1 MDSLPLEAFQLIC
14 SFCSL
19 HALAN
24 LRLVSKTFLARV
36 DGSLTARRTTAR
48 PAKVVAAKDKHDA
61 DACYIRV
68 TLNRVHGP
76 INVVFD
82 NYNQEH
88 NYLEFVQRSPPALI
102 GSSRLFNTAIATP
115 SSTTS
120 PTPTTI
126 TPTLRDDNN
135 NDHTR
140 GRLDLNL
147 WEQQLQSRSEATQKL
162 TTPPPT
168 ATRPRRSSITQ
179 ASVIRH
185 TEYRMEQEL
194 TTPGPITPVS
204 QLRPVRNAFSSA
216 LGSSSTSSSS
226 SSSSPSLRNTP
237 GQNESYMARF
247 ARMILG
253 EAEPTPTGPS
263 AVDLAEQA
271 RLLFHAVDNEALSAT
286 KEYKFGLSE
295 GVHYVGDQD
304 FIMRYTIT
312 FGLEKSEDGY
322 PGATTESQ
330 GETQEQTQLSFADI
344 INQERPLRL
353 MLHVDYIRVS
363 WKWITCGAS
372 PIKVKARQAGV
383 RVAESIID
391 PMAQEHPLPYLRIG
405 GIYAQRFN
413 RLLQEIKKQDASRHI
428 RSELAMLGY
437 DASILPRGFLSVN
450 MRSEPVLRW
459 VTGQSLE
466 HGDLDQERHEQHPQQ
481 VEVLLDES
489 EVAPKASHRDEDLDS
504 DWEDLATPVITHIDS
519 KGEEKANPE
528 NPIKIVEPTTKAS
541 EMDKDQ
547 ASLEETVLEMK
558 NNLGHLTTRQVLEE
572 MLANQGYS
580 RELVWK
586 YGIVRRDLM
595 GAVPEPGRADQL
607 LKKIIASESTK

>member
-1 MDSLPLEAFQLIC
+1 MELRGL
-14 SFCSL
+14 L

-24 LRLVSKTFLARV
+24 LRLVSKSFLARV

-68 TLNRVHGP
+68 TLSREHEP

-88 NYLEFVQRSPPALI
+88 NYLEFVQRSPPALV
-102 GSSRLFNTAIATP
+102 GSSRLFNTPITTP

-120 PTPTTI
+120 PTPTSI
-126 TPTLRDDNN
+126 TPTIRDENN
-135 NDHTR
+135 SDHTR

-147 WEQQLQSRSEATQKL
+147 WEQQLQSRTEATHKPATL
-162 TTPPPT
+162 SPT
-168 ATRPRRSSITQ
+168 ASHTRRSSITQ

-194 TTPGPITPVS
+194 ATPGPITPVS
-204 QLRPVRNAFSSA
+204 QIQPVRNSLSSA

-226 SSSSPSLRNTP
+226 SSSFPSSRNTP

-253 EAEPTPTGPS
+253 EAEPTIKGPS
-263 AVDLAEQA
+263 TIDLAEQA
-271 RLLFHAVDNEALSAT
+271 RLLFHTVDEAPSAR

-304 FIMRYTIT
+304 FIMRYTVT
-312 FGLEKSEDGY
+312 FGLEKPEARS
-322 PGATTESQ
+322 PGATIED
-330 GETQEQTQLSFADI
+330 ETQEQTQPSFADI
-344 INQERPLRL
+344 INQERPFRL

-383 RVAESIID
+383 RVAESIVD
-391 PMAQEHPLPYLRIG
+391 SMAQEHPLPHLRIG
-405 GIYAQRFN
+405 GIYAKRFN
-413 RLLQEIKKQDASRHI
+413 RLLKEIKKQDASRHI

-450 MRSEPVLRW
+450 MRSESVLRW
-459 VTGQSLE
+459 VTGEFLE
-466 HGDLDQERHEQHPQQ
+466 HDLDQERQEQDPQQ

-489 EVAPKASHRDEDLDS
+489 EAIPKASHGEEDLDS
-504 DWEDLATPVITHIDS
+504 DWEDLATPVSTHIDS
-519 KGEEKANPE
+519 KGKGKA
-528 NPIKIVEPTTKAS
+528 KQDDLAKAVEPTTKES
-541 EMDKDQ
+541 EMEKDQ
-547 ASLEETVLEMK
+547 VSLEETVLQMK
-558 NNLGHLTTRQVLEE
+558 NNLGHLTTRQILEE

-586 YGIVRRDLM
+586 YGIVKRDLM
-595 GAVPEPGRADQL
+595 GGVPEPGRADQL

>member
-24 LRLVSKTFLARV
+24 LRLVSKSFLARV
-36 DGSLTARRTTAR
+36 DGSLTARRITAR
-48 PAKVVAAKDKHDA
+48 PAKIVAAKDKHDA
-61 DACYIRV
+61 NACYIRV
-68 TLNRVHGP
+68 TLGRVHDP

-88 NYLEFVQRSPPALI
+88 NYLEFVQRSPPALV
-102 GSSRLFNTAIATP
+102 GSSRLFNSPIATP
-115 SSTTS
+115 SATS
-120 PTPTTI
+120 PAPAI
-126 TPTLRDDNN
+126 TPALRDDNN
-135 NDHTR
+135 SYDHTL

-147 WEQQLQSRSEATQKL
+147 WEQQLLSQSETTQKPA
-162 TTPPPT
+162 PPPT
-168 ATRPRRSSITQ
+168 AARPRRSSITQ

-194 TTPGPITPVS
+194 ATPGPITPVS
-204 QLRPVRNAFSSA
+204 QIRPVRNAFSSA
-216 LGSSSTSSSS
+216 LGSSSTPSSSLLS
-226 SSSSPSLRNTP
+226 TPPNRNIL

-247 ARMILG
+247 ARMVLG

-263 AVDLAEQA
+263 AADLAEQA
-271 RLLFHAVDNEALSAT
+271 RLLFHSVENEALSAR
-286 KEYKFGLSE
+286 KQYKFGLSE

-304 FIMRYTIT
+304 FIMRYTMT
-312 FGLEKSEDGY
+312 FGLEKPEERSQ
-322 PGATTESQ
+322 GATA
-330 GETQEQTQLSFADI
+330 ETQGQETHEPTHLSFADI
-344 INQERPLRL
+344 INQERPFRL

-372 PIKVKARQAGV
+372 PIRVKARQAGV
-383 RVAESIID
+383 RVAESIVD
-391 PMAQEHPLPYLRIG
+391 PMAQEHPLPHLRIG
-405 GIYAQRFN
+405 GIYAERFN

-437 DASILPRGFLSVN
+437 DASILPRGFLSIN
-450 MRSEPVLRW
+450 LRSEPVLRW
-459 VTGQSLE
+459 VTGESK
-466 HGDLDQERHEQHPQQ
+466 HNDQEQQQDPQQ
-481 VEVLLDES
+481 VEVLLDER
-489 EVAPKASHRDEDLDS
+489 EVAPKASHGDEGLDS
-504 DWEDLATPVITHIDS
+504 DWEDLATPVVAIDS
-519 KGEEKANPE
+519 KDKGKAKQADVDE
-528 NPIKIVEPTTKAS
+528 TAQQTK
-541 EMDKDQ
+541 ELEDKADQ
-547 ASLEETVLEMK
+547 AALEETVLEMK

>member
-24 LRLVSKTFLARV
+24 LRLVSKSFLARV

-48 PAKVVAAKDKHDA
+48 PAKVVAAKDNHDA
-61 DACYIRV
+61 DACYIRL
-68 TLNRVHGP
+68 TLGRVHDP
-76 INVVFD
+76 INIVFD

-88 NYLEFVQRSPPALI
+88 NYLEFVQRSPPALV
-102 GSSRLFNTAIATP
+102 GSSRLFNTPITTP

-120 PTPTTI
+120 PTPTTT
-126 TPTLRDDNN
+126 TPTLRDENN
-135 NDHTR
+135 SDHTR

-147 WEQQLQSRSEATQKL
+147 WEQQLQSRSEATQKPA
-162 TTPPPT
+162 TPPPT
-168 ATRPRRSSITQ
+168 ASRPRRSSITQ

-194 TTPGPITPVS
+194 ASPGPITPVS
-204 QLRPVRNAFSSA
+204 QIRPVRNALSSA

-226 SSSSPSLRNTP
+226 PSPSSNRNIP

-253 EAEPTPTGPS
+253 EAEPAPAGPS
-263 AVDLAEQA
+263 AVDLAERA
-271 RLLFHAVDNEALSAT
+271 RLLFHAVDNEALSAQ

-312 FGLEKSEDGY
+312 FGLEKPEDVS
-322 PGATTESQ
+322 PGATTETQ
-330 GETQEQTQLSFADI
+330 GETQEPTQLSFADI
-344 INQERPLRL
+344 INQERPFRL

-383 RVAESIID
+383 RVVESIVD
-391 PMAQEHPLPYLRIG
+391 PMAQEYPLPHLRIG
-405 GIYAQRFN
+405 GIYANRFN

-459 VTGQSLE
+459 VTGESEQS
-466 HGDLDQERHEQHPQQ
+466 DLDHERREQDQQ
-481 VEVLLDES
+481 RVEVLLDEN
-489 EVAPKASHRDEDLDS
+489 EVILKASQGDEDLDS
-504 DWEDLATPVITHIDS
+504 DWEDLATSVHTQMGMEG
-519 KGEEKANPE
+519 KGKAKQGDPT
-528 NPIKIVEPTTKAS
+528 KTVEPIAKES

-547 ASLEETVLEMK
+547 AVLEETVLEMK

-595 GAVPEPGRADQL
+595 GAVPEPGRADLL

>member
-24 LRLVSKTFLARV
+24 LRLVSKSFLARV

-68 TLNRVHGP
+68 TLGREHDP

-88 NYLEFVQRSPPALI
+88 NYLEFVQRSPPALV
-102 GSSRLFNTAIATP
+102 GSSRLFNAPITTP

-126 TPTLRDDNN
+126 TPTLRDENN
-135 NDHTR
+135 SDHTR

-147 WEQQLQSRSEATQKL
+147 WEQQLQSRSEATHKPA
-162 TTPPPT
+162 TPSPT
-168 ATRPRRSSITQ
+168 ASRPRRSSITQ

-194 TTPGPITPVS
+194 ATPGPITPVS
-204 QLRPVRNAFSSA
+204 QIQPVRNSHSSA
-216 LGSSSTSSSS
+216 LGSPSTSSSL
-226 SSSSPSLRNTP
+226 SSSSPSNRNTS
-237 GQNESYMARF
+237 GQNESYMTRF

-253 EAEPTPTGPS
+253 EAEPTTTGPS
-263 AVDLAEQA
+263 PVDLAEQA
-271 RLLFHAVDNEALSAT
+271 RLLFHAVDNEALSAK

-312 FGLEKSEDGY
+312 FGLEKPEARS
-322 PGATTESQ
+322 PGATAETQ
-330 GETQEQTQLSFADI
+330 GETQEPTQPSFADI
-344 INQERPLRL
+344 INQDRPFRL

-383 RVAESIID
+383 RVADSIVD
-391 PMAQEHPLPYLRIG
+391 PMAQEHPQPHLRIG
-405 GIYAQRFN
+405 GIYAERFN

-459 VTGQSLE
+459 VTGESLE
-466 HGDLDQERHEQHPQQ
+466 HDLDQERQEQDPQQ

-489 EVAPKASHRDEDLDS
+489 EVIPKASHGDEDLDS
-504 DWEDLATPVITHIDS
+504 DWEDLATPVSTQIAS
-519 KGEEKANPE
+519 KGRGKAKQE
-528 NPIKIVEPTTKAS
+528 DSTKAVEPTTKES

-547 ASLEETVLEMK
+547 ESLEETVLAMK
-558 NNLGHLTTRQVLEE
+558 NNLGHLTTRQVMEE

-595 GAVPEPGRADQL
+595 GGVPEPGRADQL
-607 LKKIIASESTK
+607 LKKIIASESKK